1 MAIQSLPKVLYIEDD
16 GESRAL
22 VRRLLDG
29 RFIVLEASDALSG
42 IELAADALPDLVL
55 LDLSLPNLTGR
66 EAATR
71 LQTIVPNA
79 PLVALTA
86 DTRPGARERT
96 LAAGFAGY
104 LTKPIDIETFADQ
117 IEEFLHGRREEV
129 KDPEPHL
136 RAYQSEVVEHLEA
149 KIRELNAVL
158 VRNHHLHQQ
167 NQEMINILIRR
178 QSMLEAGARVS
189 HGITSILD
197 LNDLL
202 RAAVDIICSE
212 FDLYYS
218 GIFLLSEDGRSLRLA
233 AGHGEAGRTLL
244 REHFALPV
252 DRHSM
257 VGCVVLDKKAF
268 IVSDVKGEPSH
279 FKNPLLPK
287 TRSEMALPL
296 IFKEQ
301 VLGTLTVQSEEP
313 SAFTEDDITALQ
325 SLADQIAIAIHN
337 AQLLR
342 RLEEANQELLRSKT
356 YEAIATATGEAI
368 HWVGNKAAPVPGS
381 ARRLREDLLHLVAA
395 LRLIALSRP
404 GDPDPLPGLVEGLAA
419 EAKAAGVDLVALGAA
434 LRQMPAGQRAALLS
448 LESMLEDLDIIET
461 SANTILTIKED
472 LIGPARQ
479 RKPVA
484 FDLAAEVERLL
495 ANMALPRGVVTTSW
509 PANLPPV
516 YGDPRQIDQLFNNL
530 IKNAWEALEGH
541 PQPQIQV
548 SLALASDP
556 AMLWACVR
564 DNGPGIPPEIQEK
577 IWVSFFTTKAGKGGT
592 GLGLSACME
601 IVRQNGGRIW
611 MESEIGKGTAF
622 HVLLPLASPSQLKE
636 EGKS

>member
-1 MAIQSLPKVLYIEDD
+1 MVIQPLPKVLYIEDD

-22 VRRLLDG
+22 VRRLLEG
-29 RFIVLEASDALSG
+29 RFIVLEAGDALSG
-42 IELAADALPDLVL
+42 LELAADTNPDLIL

-71 LQTIVPNA
+71 LQTIVPRA

-86 DTRPGARERT
+86 DTSPGARERT

-104 LTKPIDIETFADQ
+104 LTKPIDIESFADQ
-117 IEEFLHGRREEV
+117 VEEFLRGKREEIS
-129 KDPEPHL
+129 DLEPHL

-167 NQEMINILIRR
+167 NREMINILIRR

-189 HGITSILD
+189 HGITSLLD

-202 RAAVDIICSE
+202 AAAVDIICSE
-212 FDLYYS
+212 FELYYS
-218 GIFLLSEDGRSLRLA
+218 GIFLLSEDGQTLRLA
-233 AGHGEAGRTLL
+233 AGHGEAGQALL
-244 REHFALPV
+244 RNHFTLPV

-257 VGCVVLDKKAF
+257 TGCTVLDKKAF
-268 IVSDVKGEPSH
+268 LASDVKGEPSH
-279 FKNPLLPK
+279 FKNPFLPK

-296 IFKEQ
+296 IFKDH
-301 VLGTLTVQSEEP
+301 VLGALTVQSEELN
-313 SAFTEDDITALQ
+313 AFTEDDITALQ

-381 ARRLREDLLHLVAA
+381 ARRLRQDLLNLVAA
-395 LRLIALSRP
+395 LRLILAAPP
-404 GDPDPLPGLVEGLAA
+404 GDPDPLPGFLESLFADA
-419 EAKAAGVDLVALGAA
+419 EAAGADLTALGEA

-448 LESMLEDLDIIET
+448 LESMLEDLEIIEN

-479 RKPVA
+479 RHPVA
-484 FDLAAEVERLL
+484 FDLGAEIERLIVG
-495 ANMALPRGVVTTSW
+495 MALPKQAVVTAW
-509 PANLPPV
+509 PPDLPPI
-516 YGDPRQIDQLFNNL
+516 YADPRQIDQLFNNL

-541 PQPQIQV
+541 PQPRIEIR
-548 SLALASDP
+548 LARHSDP
-556 AMLWACVR
+556 ALLWACVR
-564 DNGPGIPPEIQEK
+564 DNGPGIPPEIQDK

-601 IVRQNGGRIW
+601 IVRQNGGKIW
-611 MESEIGKGTAF
+611 VESEVGTGTAF
-622 HVLLPLASPSQLKE
+622 HILLPLAIPSHTE
-636 EGKS
+636 EVNNP

>member
-29 RFIVLEASDALSG
+29 RFLVLEASDALSG
-42 IELAADALPDLVL
+42 LELAADTLPDLVL
-55 LDLSLPNLTGR
+55 LDLSLPTLTGR
-66 EAATR
+66 EAAIR

-86 DTRPGARERT
+86 DTSPGARERT

-104 LTKPIDIETFADQ
+104 LTKPIDVETFADQ
-117 IEEFLHGRREEV
+117 IEEFLHGKREQVSDAEL
-129 KDPEPHL
+129 HL
-136 RAYQSEVVEHLEA
+136 RAYQSEIVEHLEA

-202 RAAVDIICSE
+202 AAAVDIICSE

-218 GIFLLSEDGRSLRLA
+218 GIFLLSEDGQSLRLA
-233 AGHGEAGRTLL
+233 AGHGEAGQALL
-244 REHFALPV
+244 RERFTLPV

-257 VGCVVLDKKAF
+257 AGCAVLDKKAF
-268 IVSDVKGEPSH
+268 IVSEVKGEPSH
-279 FKNPLLPK
+279 FKNPFLPK

-301 VLGTLTVQSEEP
+301 VLGALTVQSEEP
-313 SAFTEDDITALQ
+313 AAFTEDDITALQ

-368 HWVGNKAAPVPGS
+368 HWVGNKAAPVPGA
-381 ARRLREDLLHLVAA
+381 ARRLREDLLQLIAA
-395 LRLIALSRP
+395 LRLLLSASP
-404 GDPDPLPGLVEGLAA
+404 ADPDPLPGLA
-419 EAKAAGVDLVALGAA
+419 ERLFDEARAAGADLDALGEA
-434 LRQMPAGQRAALLS
+434 LRQMPPAQRAARLS

-479 RKPVA
+479 RKPLA
-484 FDLAAEVERLL
+484 FDLAAEIERLI
-495 ANMALPRGVVTTSW
+495 ANMALPKEVVTLSR
-509 PANLPPV
+509 PADLPPV
-516 YGDPRQIDQLFNNL
+516 YADPRQIDQLFNNL

-541 PQPQIQV
+541 PRPQIQV
-548 SLALASDP
+548 SLDRASDP
-556 AMLWACVR
+556 SMLWACVR
-564 DNGPGIPPEIQEK
+564 DNGPGIPPEIQDK

-611 MESEIGKGTAF
+611 MESEVGRGTAF
-622 HVLLPLASPSQLKE
+622 HVLLPAASPSHPKE
-636 EGKS
+636 ENQ

>member
-29 RFIVLEASDALSG
+29 RFIVLEAGDALSG
-42 IELAADALPDLVL
+42 IELAADTLPDLVL

-86 DTRPGARERT
+86 DTSPGARERT

-117 IEEFLHGRREEV
+117 IEEFLRGRREEV
-129 KDPEPHL
+129 KDLEPHL

-158 VRNHHLHQQ
+158 IRNHHLHQQ

-233 AGHGEAGRTLL
+233 AGHGEAGQTLL
-244 REHFALPV
+244 REHFTLPV

-257 VGCVVLDKKAF
+257 AGSAVLDKKAF

-313 SAFTEDDITALQ
+313 NAFTEDDITALQ

-381 ARRLREDLLHLVAA
+381 ARRLREDILHLIAA
-395 LRLIALSRP
+395 LRLLALSRP
-404 GDPDPLPGLVEGLAA
+404 GDPDPLPGLAEGLAA
-419 EAKAAGVDLVALGAA
+419 EAEAAGVDLAALGEA
-434 LRQMPAGQRAALLS
+434 LRQMPSGQRAALLS

-479 RKPVA
+479 RKPTA
-484 FDLAAEVERLL
+484 FDLAADIERLL

-509 PANLPPV
+509 PASLPPV

-541 PQPQIQV
+541 PQPHIQV
-548 SLALASDP
+548 SLAPASDP
-556 AMLWACVR
+556 SMLWACVR

-601 IVRQNGGRIW
+601 IVRQNSGRIW
-611 MESEIGKGTAF
+611 MESEVGKGTAF